1 MIKELFPYLRVRNA
15 PSAIAWYVDVF
26 GAREKFRLAEPA
38 GRVGHA
44 ELELGSAVLML
55 SEEYPELGLVGPETI
70 GRASSSIHLHVADA
84 DALIAK
90 AKAAGATVTREP
102 TDQFYGERSGA
113 IRDPFGHEWLIGHE
127 LEALSPAEMQR
138 RYDELMGKSR

>member
-1 MIKELFPYLRVRNA
+1 MIKELSPPPRPQRACRDRLVA
-15 PSAIAWYVDVF
+15 DVF
-26 GAREKFRLAEPA
+26 GARGSSARRDCW
-38 GRVGHA
+38 RVGHA
-44 ELELGSAVLML
+44 ELELGRAILML

-70 GRASSSIHLHVADA
+70 GRSSSSVHLDVADA

-90 AKAAGATVTREP
+90 AKAAGAKVTREP
-102 TDQFYGERSGA
+102 QDQFYGERSGA